1 MAEQEKAAAAA
12 ARAAVANG
20 CNWRRRWRRSAG
32 KSASRNADVMGEQEK
47 LFNAA
52 ILDQASAVVL
62 RGEAFD

>member
-1 MAEQEKAAAAA
+1 MEEKRLKKREQHF
-12 ARAAVANG
+12 
-20 CNWRRRWRRSAG
+20 
-32 KSASRNADVMGEQEK
+32 DVMGEQER

>member
-1 MAEQEKAAAAA
+1 
-12 ARAAVANG
+12 
-20 CNWRRRWRRSAG
+20 
-32 KSASRNADVMGEQEK
+32 VMGEQER